1 MFFLVEEL
9 ENSLRFAYSHQPIR
23 NRRQSVCKNM
33 LKIIRKSSQIMEN
46 PSNIGP
52 KSIQHLWK
60 IDENVVFDR
69 FGLEVAVAGGPQVG
83 PGRKDSWFV
92 MIFLVQNGWK
102 GFI

>member
-46 PSNIGP
+46 PSQIGP
-52 KSIQHLWK
+52 KSIPNQWK
-60 IDENVVFDR
+60 INENKVLDC
-69 FGLEVAVAGGPQVG
+69 FGPEVAVAGGAWRPRLVLG
-83 PGRKDSWFV
+83 DFPHGFWWF
-92 MIFLVQNGWK
+92 F
-102 GFI
+102 